1 MKLSLPTKIRVFL
14 TIPAIILTLTSC
26 ISNHQDINSVSP
38 IAGTQNN
45 PIKCEHSDFVL
56 DVMNVRVID
65 GDTLEVITPN
75 GQSER
80 IRLFGI
86 DAPESKQSHGAYST
100 EKLQECVNNTNV
112 SIEWKERDFYKRVV
126 GKVVADGKDCNLN
139 QLQQGAAWHYK
150 NYQKNQIE
158 YDRLAYSNAE
168 VTARTESRG
177 LWAKLDVVAPWDY
190 RKRLNKNYEF
200 NSTLYDLGKASC
212 NTNGIITDN
221 NLVID

>member
-1 MKLSLPTKIRVFL
+1 MSLPTKTKVFI

-26 ISNHQDINSVSP
+26 ISNHQDINNLP
-38 IAGTQNN
+38 PTAGTQNN
-45 PIKCEHSDFVL
+45 HIKCEHSGSVI

-80 IRLFGI
+80 VRLFGI

-100 EKLQECVNNTNV
+100 QKLEECVNNTNI
-112 SIEWKERDFYKRVV
+112 SIEWKERDFYKRVI
-126 GKVVADGKDCNLN
+126 GKVVADGQDCNLN

-150 NYQKNQIE
+150 SYQKNQIE

-200 NSTLYDLGKASC
+200 NSTLYDLEKASC
-212 NTNGIITDN
+212 NNNGIITDN